1 MISKIRTLLIRF
13 NSNPLFLVSQAFLIF
28 LFLNLIVSKFNCK
41 KDFSRSG
48 RFETSESTRRIFQ
61 KLHSPLY
68 IDAYYSSKIPV
79 EYKVRLDITK
89 ELLHEIASLGN
100 KNVILRFYDPSES
113 VEIEKKAIEAGIT
126 PQILEKKKEVPL
138 KSDRFF

>member
-1 MISKIRTLLIRF
+1 
-13 NSNPLFLVSQAFLIF
+13 
-28 LFLNLIVSKFNCK
+28 
-41 KDFSRSG
+41 
-48 RFETSESTRRIFQ
+48 FETSESTRRVFQ

-89 ELLHEIASLGN
+89 ELLNEIASLGN

-138 KSDRFF
+138 KLNKFF